1 MLIKHFLHF
10 YYGRIWIIFALNPP
24 SILHKPCM
32 KNGPEELFLLNDPK
46 SCQAIISG
54 QKRKSRRPLF

>member
-1 MLIKHFLHF
+1 MLIKLFLRF
-10 YYGRIWIIFALNPP
+10 YCGRIWIIFALNPP

-46 SCQAIISG
+46 SCQAQHIWAKKIES
-54 QKRKSRRPLF
+54 